1 MNHLVEKLLFEFNG
15 KAIEAQTLPIPVDA
29 IAEFHLRYELGF
41 ENLETEFGYRDT
53 IGFINFE
60 NKQIWIDSSMEPGS
74 ATANE
79 GRYLFTLSHEIGHD
93 QLHRPYFEARH
104 FQQNLFD
111 KPDLT
116 IMCRDAQKK
125 EALEDQ
131 ADSFASALLMPE
143 VLIRQHFKDI
153 LSQLEFSMNHWALE
167 DRVTT
172 ELCSRFL
179 ASRQAM
185 GIRLNQL
192 KLWSGLQDN
201 RLLLR

>member
-79 GRYLFTLSHEIGHD
+79 GR
-93 QLHRPYFEARH
+93 
-104 FQQNLFD
+104 
-111 KPDLT
+111 
-116 IMCRDAQKK
+116 
-125 EALEDQ
+125 
-131 ADSFASALLMPE
+131 
-143 VLIRQHFKDI
+143 
-153 LSQLEFSMNHWALE
+153 
-167 DRVTT
+167 
-172 ELCSRFL
+172 
-179 ASRQAM
+179 
-185 GIRLNQL
+185 
-192 KLWSGLQDN
+192 
-201 RLLLR
+201 